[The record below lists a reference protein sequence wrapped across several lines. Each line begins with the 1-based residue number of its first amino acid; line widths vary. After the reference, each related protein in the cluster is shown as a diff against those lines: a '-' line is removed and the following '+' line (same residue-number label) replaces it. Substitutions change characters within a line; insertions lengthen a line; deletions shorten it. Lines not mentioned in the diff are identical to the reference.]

1 MKLTDLLTP
10 TYIQMLNA
18 LSAWLDKAAGQVGA
32 DEGEKLLAA
41 RLAPDMFP
49 LSTQV
54 RFACVQALEGMYRLR
69 GEAFPPEMGDLLKEG
84 QNGGEHPGSLAQ
96 AKARI
101 AETVSSVQSLATDM
115 TEPDAGAP
123 MAHELPNG
131 MVFDLGT
138 EQYARDWA
146 LGQFYFHIMTAY
158 AILRQQGVAL
168 GKADYVA
175 HMMGHLRPETIPG
188 AQKEE

>member
-1 MKLTDLLTP
+1 MNLTDLLTP
-10 TYIQMLNA
+10 TYVQMLNA
-18 LSAWLDKAAGQVGA
+18 LSAWLDKAAAQHGDAEA
-32 DEGEKLLAA
+32 DALLAA

-54 RFACVQALEGMYRLR
+54 RFACIQALEGMYRLR
-69 GEAFPPEMGDLLKEG
+69 GETFPPEMGDLLKEG

-101 AETVSSVQSLATDM
+101 AETISSVQSLATDM
-115 TEPDAGAP
+115 AEPNAEAAI
-123 MAHELPNG
+123 AHELPNG

-146 LGQFYFHIMTAY
+146 IGQFYFHIMAAY

-168 GKADYVA
+168 GKGDYVA
-175 HMMGHLRPETIPG
+175 HMMGHLRPGTMPTR
-188 AQKEE
+188 

>member
-1 MKLTDLLTP
+1 MKLTDLLAP
-10 TYIQMLNA
+10 TYLPMLNA
-18 LSAWLDKAAGQVGA
+18 LSAWLDKTAEQLGT
-32 DEGEKLLAA
+32 DEAEALLAA

-84 QNGGEHPGSLAQ
+84 QNAGEHSGSLAQ

-101 AETVSSVQSLATDM
+101 TDTIASVQSLAADM
-115 TEPDAGAP
+115 AEPDADAEI
-123 MAHELPNG
+123 AHELPNG
-131 MVFDLGT
+131 MMFDLGT

-168 GKADYVA
+168 GKADYVG
-175 HMMGHLRPETIPG
+175 HMMGHLRPGTMPG
-188 AQKEE
+188 AGKPG